1 MVSAGLPWLTPL
13 PGQARALGVAHA
25 VLLQGAIGDGLFE
38 AAGLLASH
46 WLCEADEP
54 RPCGRCSGCSAVA
67 SGVHPDLFRL
77 MPEALARQLG
87 ADATSEAGEPAD
99 GESRSRRKPS
109 RQIRIDDVRAAIDWV
124 ATTSSR
130 GRGKVVLVQ
139 PAEAMNVQS
148 ANALLKTLEEPPRGA
163 RLLLASARPDQLL
176 PTVRSRCQVLRLP
189 VPTRELADRWL
200 SGQGVAGAEVLLAAA
215 CGRPLEAAA
224 LLGAGID
231 AARWSALPAA
241 LLHGQSAAVSGWSL
255 PQVVDALIKL
265 CHDGMVMLVG
275 GRPRFFGAA
284 GLPAPASLPALAAW
298 QRDLAAFARRA
309 EHPWNE
315 GLAVEALLL
324 RARAAWAGDRCQPKV
339 EVSPAWP
346 K

>member
-1 MVSAGLPWLTPL
+1 VVVSATLPWLAPL
-13 PGQARALGVAHA
+13 PGRAEALGGAHA
-25 VLLQGAIGDGLFE
+25 VLLHGAIGDGLFE
-38 AAGLLASH
+38 AAALLAAQ
-46 WLCEADEP
+46 WLCEADAAK
-54 RPCGRCSGCSAVA
+54 PCGACMACRAVA
-67 SGVHPDLFRL
+67 SAAHPDLFRL

-87 ADATSEAGEPAD
+87 APDATGDEAPPAD

-139 PAEAMNVQS
+139 PAEAMNVQA

-163 RLLLASARPDQLL
+163 RLLLATPRPDLLL

-189 VPTRELADRWL
+189 APTADVAGRWL
-200 SGQGVAGAEVLLAAA
+200 AEQGVAGADVLLAAA

-224 LLGAGID
+224 MLAAGID
-231 AARWSALPAA
+231 AARWSSLPAA
-241 LLHGQSAAVSGWSL
+241 LLKGQAAAVSGWSL
-255 PQVVDALIKL
+255 AQVVDALTKL
-265 CHDGMVMLVG
+265 CHDGMVLLAG
-275 GRPRFFGAA
+275 GAPRFYPASA
-284 GLPAPASLPALAAW
+284 LAAPASLVALSAW
-298 QRDLAAFARRA
+298 NRALTAFARRA

-324 RARAAWAGDRCQPKV
+324 RARAAWAGESAPSDTL
-339 EVSPAWP
+339 PA
-346 K
+346 